1 MVDRLG
7 LTDDER
13 RLFEDELRVTM
24 AANAQK
30 KEEFMYA
37 LGLTDEERR
46 QIESDLAQD
55 QTGLNSEQEQENEQ
69 EKETEKIAEK
79 ASAQCVQTIS
89 YICLP
94 LHSRIRGSES
104 AFCCFPGEAH
114 SLACDGA
121 HR

>member
-1 MVDRLG
+1 MDRLG
-7 LTDDER
+7 LTDSER
-13 RLFEDELRVTM
+13 RVFEDELRVTM

-46 QIESDLAQD
+46 QIESDMAQD

-79 ASAQCVQTIS
+79 ASAQWYRRHTQWCRRLTHAYH
-89 YICLP
+89 YILVSVDLRVP
-94 LHSRIRGSES
+94 FAVALVKLTRM
-104 AFCCFPGEAH
+104 
-114 SLACDGA
+114 
-121 HR
+121 